1 MSNKYHKLPT
11 SDDDPLEA
19 QSSSI
24 NQTSSHT
31 SRSSSPSSPPPSY
44 PPPPLLTQ
52 QQQQQQQQNDL
63 EIAFDDEHNDDIEY
77 AESHRLLEPSP
88 TPTPSLPVP
97 TRHTSSTNQPAILPV
112 TNDGVFSNISAKP
125 ESESAKTDETPPAS
139 FLPSSLNDLC
149 LCLLTFYFFAYE
161 EAAADSTPPYWQTTI
176 IAPAGMGDIILVE
189 GLPVGH
195 LFNFFWNLLVSA
207 SFQFVGFMLTYLL
220 HTSHAAKHG
229 SRAGLGVSL
238 VQYGFYIRS
247 RGAIEDRYYDDE
259 EQPPQNEDTNAN
271 ANIVAYF
278 LMMLGWF
285 IIIRAVAD
293 YIRAKKMERI
303 IAAEPNAE
311 SLV

>member
-1 MSNKYHKLPT
+1 MSNRYQKLPT
-11 SDDDPLEA
+11 SDDPVEA
-19 QSSSI
+19 EPSSVDRNI
-24 NQTSSHT
+24 SHT
-31 SRSSSPSSPPPSY
+31 SHSSSPSLPPAYTSPPP
-44 PPPPLLTQ
+44 LQ
-52 QQQQQQQQNDL
+52 QQQHDL
-63 EIAFDDEHNDDIEY
+63 EAAFDAHNDDIEY

-88 TPTPSLPVP
+88 TPSTAAPA
-97 TRHTSSTNQPAILPV
+97 RRSSSANRPAVLPV
-112 TNDGVFSNISAKP
+112 TNDGVFSNMSAKP
-125 ESESAKTDETPPAS
+125 ESDSAKPDETPP
-139 FLPSSLNDLC
+139 
-149 LCLLTFYFFAYE
+149 AYE

-220 HTSHAAKHG
+220 HTTHAAKHG

-247 RGAIEDRYYDDE
+247 RGALEDRYYDDE
-259 EQPPQNEDTNAN
+259 SQPPQNDEANAN

-293 YIRAKKMERI
+293 YIRAKRMERI

-311 SLV
+311 SIV